1 LFAVR
6 KRKPTLIL
14 ALVGFAIAV
23 SLFTY
28 LEISDYSAPRPLLR
42 VAIFTFCPASFLSL
56 LFIDI
61 EPHTVGAFGVW
72 FVVAL
77 MNSVLYGTI
86 GTLVG
91 RYFCKSD

>member
-1 LFAVR
+1 MR
-6 KRKPTLIL
+6 NRKPTLVL
-14 ALVGFAIAV
+14 AVFGLAIAV

-28 LEISDYSAPRPLLR
+28 LEMSDYSAASPLLR
-42 VAIFTFCPASFLSL
+42 VAIFTFCPPSALSF

-61 EPHTVGAFGVW
+61 EPHTVGAFGAW
-72 FVVAL
+72 FVIAL

-91 RYFCKSD
+91 RYLCKAN